1 MLRVMGEDGAK
12 GKDWLRARGH
22 HLCLTDTIFY
32 FFFKFASFLYLI
44 KKLEQFRKFNTELVN
59 LYTYIVVEK
68 TSLFSKKKKFKF
80 QEPLNL

>member
-1 MLRVMGEDGAK
+1 MRMGQGVRT
-12 GKDWLRARGH
+12 GLGQVGITCV
-22 HLCLTDTIFY
+22 LQTQFSN
-32 FFFKFASFLYLI
+32 FFFKFASFLYVI

>member
-1 MLRVMGEDGAK
+1 MLRVMGEDGAR

-32 FFFKFASFLYLI
+32 FFFFKFASFLYLI

-68 TSLFSKKKKFKF
+68 TSLFSKKK
-80 QEPLNL
+80 

>member
-1 MLRVMGEDGAK
+1 MRMGQGVRT
-12 GKDWLRARGH
+12 GLGH
-22 HLCLTDTIFY
+22 VGITCVLQTQFST
-32 FFFKFASFLYLI
+32 FFFKFASFLYLV

-68 TSLFSKKKKFKF
+68 TSLFSKKKKIKF

>member
-1 MLRVMGEDGAK
+1 MRMGQGVRT
-12 GKDWLRARGH
+12 GLGH
-22 HLCLTDTIFY
+22 VGITFVLQTQFSI

-68 TSLFSKKKKFKF
+68 TSLFSKKNKFKF

>member
-1 MLRVMGEDGAK
+1 MGQGVRT
-12 GKDWLRARGH
+12 GLGH
-22 HLCLTDTIFY
+22 VGITCVLQTQFSI

-68 TSLFSKKKKFKF
+68 TSLFSKKKIN
-80 QEPLNL
+80 LNFRNH